1 MLMFGS
7 LFTGVG
13 GFDLGFERA
22 GMKCAWQCEID
33 SHARKVLDR
42 HWEKVR
48 KFEDVR
54 NITGNDAESVDVIA
68 GGFPCQDVSVAG
80 KRAGFAG
87 ERSGL
92 WFEFARVISELKP
105 RWVVIE
111 NVPGLLSSNQGR
123 DFETVLSALVEFG
136 YGVSW
141 RILDAQFFGVPQRRH
156 RVFIVESLGNGRAA
170 EVLFER
176 FGLRGDIA
184 PGGKEGSGYSGAVA
198 NCITTREGQ
207 RLNETIETLIP
218 VMMEYGNDR
227 AIGIDVAP
235 ALKTAAAKSPLIP
248 VMVENGY
255 KQIFEFDKTPT
266 MKADKPPIVW
276 DFHHGEVRLQEKGTA
291 PTLTSHYGTGGN
303 NTAFVNV
310 RRLTPV
316 ECCRL
321 QGFPDD
327 WNDNVS
333 DTQRY
338 KQMGNAVCVNVAEW
352 IGKRIMQ
359 SEER

>member
-1 MLMFGS
+1 MLTFGS

-42 HWEKVR
+42 RWVEVR

-54 NITGNDAESVDVIA
+54 DVTGNDAESVDVIA

-80 KRAGFAG
+80 RRAGFAG

-111 NVPGLLSSNQGR
+111 NVPGLLSSNRGR
-123 DFETVLSALVEFG
+123 DFETVLSTLVEFG
-136 YGVSW
+136 HGISW
-141 RILDAQFFGVPQRRH
+141 RILDAQFFGVPQRRR
-156 RVFIVESLGNGRAA
+156 RVFIVGSFGNGRAA
-170 EVLFER
+170 EILFER
-176 FGLRGDIA
+176 KRLRGDIA
-184 PGGKEGSGYSGAVA
+184 PSGGEGEKYPGSIA
-198 NCITTREGQ
+198 NCITAREGQ
-207 RLNETIETLIP
+207 RMNETVETLIP
-218 VMMEYGNDR
+218 VMMEYGH
-227 AIGIDVAP
+227 
-235 ALKTAAAKSPLIP
+235 
-248 VMVENGY
+248 
-255 KQIFEFDKTPT
+255 KQT
-266 MKADKPPIVW
+266 DKPPIVW
-276 DFHHGEVRLQEKGTA
+276 DFHYGEVRLQENSTT
-291 PTLTSHYGTGGN
+291 PTLTSHYGSGGN
-303 NTAFVNV
+303 NTAFVDV

-352 IGKRIMQ
+352 IGKRIV
-359 SEER
+359 ERDQQ

>member
-1 MLMFGS
+1 MLTFGS

-42 HWEKVR
+42 RWAEVR

-54 NITGNDAESVDVIA
+54 DVTGNDAESVDVIA

-80 KRAGFAG
+80 RRAGFAG

-111 NVPGLLSSNQGR
+111 NVPGLLSSNRGR
-123 DFETVLSALVEFG
+123 DFETVPGTLVEFG

-141 RILDAQFFGVPQRRH
+141 RILDAQFFGVPQRRR
-156 RVFIVESLGNGRAA
+156 RVFIVGSFGNGRAA
-170 EVLFER
+170 EILFER
-176 FGLRGDIA
+176 KRLRGDIA
-184 PGGKEGSGYSGAVA
+184 PSGGEGEKYPGSIA
-198 NCITTREGQ
+198 NCITAREGQ
-207 RLNETIETLIP
+207 RMNETVETLIP
-218 VMMEYGNDR
+218 VM
-227 AIGIDVAP
+227 
-235 ALKTAAAKSPLIP
+235 
-248 VMVENGY
+248 
-255 KQIFEFDKTPT
+255 
-266 MKADKPPIVW
+266 
-276 DFHHGEVRLQEKGTA
+276 DFHYGEVRLQENGTT
-291 PTLTSHYGTGGN
+291 PTLTSHYGSGGN
-303 NTAFVNV
+303 NTAFVDV

-352 IGKRIMQ
+352 IGKRIVE
-359 SEER
+359 SEEQ

>member
-1 MLMFGS
+1 MLTFGS

-42 HWEKVR
+42 RWAEVR

-54 NITGNDAESVDVIA
+54 DVTGNDAESVDVIA

-80 KRAGFAG
+80 RRAGFAG

-111 NVPGLLSSNQGR
+111 NVPGLLSSNRGR
-123 DFETVLSALVEFG
+123 DFETVPGTLVEFG
-136 YGVSW
+136 YGISW
-141 RILDAQFFGVPQRRH
+141 RILDAQFFGVPQRRR
-156 RVFIVESLGNGRAA
+156 RVFIVGSFGNGRAA
-170 EVLFER
+170 EILFER
-176 FGLRGDIA
+176 KRLRGDIA
-184 PGGKEGSGYSGAVA
+184 PSGGEGEKYPRSIA
-198 NCITTREGQ
+198 NCITAREGQ
-207 RLNETIETLIP
+207 RMNETVETLIP
-218 VMMEYGNDR
+218 VMMEYGH
-227 AIGIDVAP
+227 
-235 ALKTAAAKSPLIP
+235 
-248 VMVENGY
+248 
-255 KQIFEFDKTPT
+255 KQT
-266 MKADKPPIVW
+266 DKPPIVW
-276 DFHHGEVRLQEKGTA
+276 DFHYGEVRLQENGTT
-291 PTLTSHYGTGGN
+291 PTLTSHYGSGGN
-303 NTAFVNV
+303 NTAFVDV

-352 IGKRIMQ
+352 IGKRIVE
-359 SEER
+359 SEEQ

>member
-1 MLMFGS
+1 MLTFGS

-22 GMKCAWQCEID
+22 GMKCVWQCEID
-33 SHARKVLDR
+33 SHARKVLDCR
-42 HWEKVR
+42 WAEVR
-48 KFEDVR
+48 KFKDVR
-54 NITGNDAESVDVIA
+54 DVTGNDAESVDVIA

-80 KRAGFAG
+80 RRAGLAG

-111 NVPGLLSSNQGR
+111 NVPGLLSSNRGR
-123 DFETVLSALVEFG
+123 DFETVLGTLVEFG

-141 RILDAQFFGVPQRRH
+141 RIFDAQFFGVPQRRR
-156 RVFIVESLGNGRAA
+156 RVFIVGSFGNGRAA
-170 EVLFER
+170 EILFER
-176 FGLRGDIA
+176 KRLCGDIT
-184 PGGKEGSGYSGAVA
+184 PSGGEGEKYPRSIA
-198 NCITTREGQ
+198 NCITAREGQ
-207 RLNETIETLIP
+207 RMNETVETLIP
-218 VMMEYGNDR
+218 VM
-227 AIGIDVAP
+227 
-235 ALKTAAAKSPLIP
+235 
-248 VMVENGY
+248 
-255 KQIFEFDKTPT
+255 
-266 MKADKPPIVW
+266 
-276 DFHHGEVRLQEKGTA
+276 DFHYGEVRLQENGTT
-291 PTLTSHYGTGGN
+291 PTLTSHYSSGGN
-303 NTAFVNV
+303 NTAFVGV

-352 IGKRIMQ
+352 IGKRIVE
-359 SEER
+359 SEEQNRNKD

>member
-1 MLMFGS
+1 MLTFGS

-13 GFDLGFERA
+13 GFDFGFERA
-22 GMKCAWQCEID
+22 GMKCVWQCEID

-42 HWEKVR
+42 RWAEVR

-54 NITGNDAESVDVIA
+54 DVTGNDAESVDVIA

-80 KRAGFAG
+80 RRAGFAG

-111 NVPGLLSSNQGR
+111 NVPGLLSSNRGR
-123 DFETVLSALVEFG
+123 DFETVLGTLVEFG
-136 YGVSW
+136 YGISW
-141 RILDAQFFGVPQRRH
+141 RIFDAQYFGVPQRRR
-156 RVFIVESLGNGRAA
+156 RVFIVGSFGNGRAA
-170 EVLFER
+170 EILFER
-176 FGLRGDIA
+176 KGLRGDFE
-184 PGGKEGSGYSGAVA
+184 PSGKERAEYSRAIA

-218 VMMEYGNDR
+218 V
-227 AIGIDVAP
+227 
-235 ALKTAAAKSPLIP
+235 AAECRHKQVLGFDESPTI
-248 VMVENGY
+248 
-255 KQIFEFDKTPT
+255 K
-266 MKADKPPIVW
+266 PIVW
-276 DFHHGEVRLQEKGTA
+276 DFHHGEVRLQENGTT

-303 NTAFVNV
+303 NTAFVGV

-359 SEER
+359 SEEQ

>member
-1 MLMFGS
+1 MKPILTFGS

-42 HWEKVR
+42 HWAEVR

-68 GGFPCQDVSVAG
+68 GGFPCQDVSVVG

-123 DFETVLSALVEFG
+123 DFEAVLSALVEFG

-141 RILDAQFFGVPQRRH
+141 RILDAQFFGVPQRRR
-156 RVFIVESLGNGRAA
+156 RVFIVGSLGDGRAA
-170 EVLFER
+170 EILFER
-176 FGLRGDIA
+176 RCLRGDIA
-184 PGGKEGSGYSGAVA
+184 PGGKEGSGYSGTVA
-198 NCITTREGQ
+198 NCITAREGQ
-207 RLNETIETLIP
+207 RLNETIET
-218 VMMEYGNDR
+218 
-227 AIGIDVAP
+227 
-235 ALKTAAAKSPLIP
+235 LIP

-276 DFHHGEVRLQEKGTA
+276 DFHRGEVRLQEKGAA

-352 IGKRIMQ
+352 IGKRIME

>member
-1 MLMFGS
+1 MLTFGS
-7 LFTGVG
+7 LFSGIG

-22 GMKCAWQCEID
+22 GMKCVWQCEID
-33 SHARKVLDR
+33 KFANHVLDR
-42 HWEKVR
+42 RWKEVKR
-48 KFEDVR
+48 FQDVR
-54 NITGNDAESVDVIA
+54 EVGKDSAEQVDVII

-80 KRAGFAG
+80 RRAGFNG

-92 WFEFARVISELKP
+92 WFEFARVIGELKP

-111 NVPGLLSSNQGR
+111 NVPGLLSSNHGR

-141 RILDAQFFGVPQRRH
+141 RILDAQFFGVPQRRR
-156 RVFIVESLGNGRAA
+156 RVFIVGSLGDGRAA
-170 EVLFER
+170 EVLFEH
-176 FGLRGDIA
+176 FGLRRDIA

-218 VMMEYGNDR
+218 VM
-227 AIGIDVAP
+227 
-235 ALKTAAAKSPLIP
+235 
-248 VMVENGY
+248 VENGY
-255 KQIFEFDKTPT
+255 KQIFDFGKTPT

-276 DFHHGEVRLQEKGTA
+276 QFNHGEIRLQKRGTM
-291 PTLTSHYGTGGN
+291 PTLTANQGTGGN
-303 NTAFVNV
+303 NMPFVGV

-338 KQMGNAVCVNVAEW
+338 KQTGNAVCVNVAEW
-352 IGKRIMQ
+352 IGRRIVEIE
-359 SEER
+359 SIEDDNS

>member
-1 MLMFGS
+1 MLTFGS

-42 HWEKVR
+42 RWAEER

-54 NITGNDAESVDVIA
+54 DVTGNDAESVDVIA

-80 KRAGFAG
+80 RRAGFAG

-92 WFEFARVISELKP
+92 WFEFARVISELEP

-111 NVPGLLSSNQGR
+111 NVPGLLSSNRGR
-123 DFETVLSALVEFG
+123 DFETVLGTLVEFG
-136 YGVSW
+136 YGISW
-141 RILDAQFFGVPQRRH
+141 RILDAQFFGVSQRRR
-156 RVFIVESLGNGRAA
+156 RVFIVGSFGNGRAA

-176 FGLRGDIA
+176 EGLRGDIE
-184 PGGKEGSGYSGAVA
+184 PSGKERAEYSGTIA

-207 RLNETIETLIP
+207 RMNETTETLIP
-218 VMMEYGNDR
+218 V
-227 AIGIDVAP
+227 I
-235 ALKTAAAKSPLIP
+235 T
-248 VMVENGY
+248 
-255 KQIFEFDKTPT
+255 
-266 MKADKPPIVW
+266 DKPPIVW
-276 DFHHGEVRLQEKGTA
+276 DFHYGEVRLQENGTTL
-291 PTLTSHYGTGGN
+291 TLTSHYGSGGN
-303 NTAFVNV
+303 NTAFVDV

-352 IGKRIMQ
+352 IGKRIVE
-359 SEER
+359 SEEQ